1 MVHCNVSTLKLLNSA
16 TFVGFSG
23 GLRLYLAFFLAGID
37 PTLSLVVGSALIIYA
52 IYTLDRSLES
62 KEDEINHRELMDAHK
77 KTGLVVSG
85 IAIII
90 GTALFF
96 SKFLFFP
103 PLFPFVVGILY
114 SRGISIEKK
123 EFKLK
128 GGLGMKNLVIGV
140 TWGGTISLII
150 ASTGHILAAI
160 VICLYFGLKLFI
172 NSTIFDLKDV
182 KGDLAAGIQTLP
194 VVFGERKLK
203 YILFSVCVVQ
213 HMILALAMAWRI
225 LTPSIVFLVYS
236 FIAGGLVIIVYSP
249 VFESGKSWLQ
259 RKFRS
264 IMIDGESMILV
275 IFSMCLPY

>member
-1 MVHCNVSTLKLLNSA
+1 
-16 TFVGFSG
+16 
-23 GLRLYLAFFLAGID
+23 
-37 PTLSLVVGSALIIYA
+37 
-52 IYTLDRSLES
+52 
-62 KEDEINHRELMDAHK
+62 
-77 KTGLVVSG
+77 
-85 IAIII
+85 
-90 GTALFF
+90 
-96 SKFLFFP
+96 
-103 PLFPFVVGILY
+103 
-114 SRGISIEKK
+114 
-123 EFKLK
+123 
-128 GGLGMKNLVIGV
+128 
-140 TWGGTISLII
+140 
-150 ASTGHILAAI
+150 
-160 VICLYFGLKLFI
+160 
-172 NSTIFDLKDV
+172 V

-225 LTPSIVFLVYS
+225 LTPSIVFFVYS